1 MEPRPQLGSSS
12 LPIFI
17 WAWLIWE
24 IQAPAAQR
32 FPRSLSEGRHRV
44 LETDRRVQLFLG
56 GGKSF
61 LCAHRSLAPVTA
73 SRSMERAPLEGLHGC
88 FRGCLTHLPPAHLL
102 RGSAKQMPEAA
113 SLKPAPE
120 LALVCRF
127 HRFSRGGTCKRGTIQ
142 RSKANAAAAAAGPWV
157 ASNAVLEMKCAGK
170 KPRVL
175 TCGGN

>member
-1 MEPRPQLGSSS
+1 MGNTGSSCS
-12 LPIFI
+12 AFPKVPQQRQASGSGDRSPRATFFGGQEFPLCPQIFGPGHSK
-17 WAWLIWE
+17 
-24 IQAPAAQR
+24 Q
-32 FPRSLSEGRHRV
+32 
-44 LETDRRVQLFLG
+44 
-56 GGKSF
+56 
-61 LCAHRSLAPVTA
+61 
-73 SRSMERAPLEGLHGC
+73 ERAPQEGLRGC

-120 LALVCRF
+120 LVLVCRF
-127 HRFSRGGTCKRGTIQ
+127 HRFSRGSTCKRGTIQ

-170 KPRVL
+170 KPKVL